1 MSRPRAVSSRRMCAN
16 GYRSLA
22 ILLFVPSL
30 LMVFLFACGQNT
42 SQDDFAKKAQCFEI
56 GREYYKKTLAGI
68 GDESSIYKISYEVAY
83 NKKLNTC
90 LYYCETVFR
99 NDPSKK
105 VNTYIRDLFS
115 NTNLYFMAYGAD
127 NAILQSASSFKT
139 EAEFTN
145 KYKELIMCE
154 SSK

>member
-1 MSRPRAVSSRRMCAN
+1 MYAN
-16 GYRSLA
+16 RHRSLA

-30 LMVFLFACGQNT
+30 FVAFLFACGQNT

-56 GREYYKKTLAGI
+56 GREYYKKALAGI
-68 GDESSIYKISYEVAY
+68 GAESSIYKLSYEVAY

-90 LYYCETVFR
+90 LYYGETAFR
-99 NDPSKK
+99 DDPSKK
-105 VNTYIRDLFS
+105 VNAYIRDLFS

-127 NAILQSASSFKT
+127 NAILQNGSSFKT
-139 EAEFTN
+139 EAEFLN
-145 KYKELIMCE
+145 KYRELIMCK